1 MLTRALSLSACPAL
15 LLAVACAHAPE
26 ATVPGPDWGI
36 ARASTTDT
44 FEVGGQADH
53 WGVKVTADQLLAIQ
67 PDFALAREGGEI
79 RGRALGL
86 PVVVGF
92 HGDQGAGV
100 YRGAP
105 FTVQVEETPNGIHV
119 SGLFGG
125 AVSSFDVST
134 ERINGRVGVCGW
146 DLRWD
151 GQVYSGSRGC
161 GMRIEPISVSLPAT
175 MASWSNVEVAGALAL
190 LMNVGAPVPA
200 FDRLANNSAE
210 FRNAPVPDPA
220 LNSSYRLASQASASW
235 RAASFGAGAGRAAG
249 APAARA
255 GASASR
261 GMSAGIGGAKMSTTH
276 TP

>member
-1 MLTRALSLSACPAL
+1 GAARSRLR
-15 LLAVACAHAPE
+15 AVAGAHAPE

-53 WGVKVTADQLLAIQ
+53 WGVKVTQDQLLAIQ
-67 PDFALAREGGEI
+67 PDFALVREGGEI

-125 AVSSFDVST
+125 AVSSFDLST
-134 ERINGRVGVCGW
+134 DRINGRVGVCGW
-146 DLRWD
+146 DVRWD
-151 GQVYSGSRGC
+151 GHVYSGSRGC
-161 GMRIEPISVSLPAT
+161 GARIEPVSVSLPAT
-175 MASWSNVEVAGALAL
+175 MAACSNAEGPGRLAPL
-190 LMNVGAPVPA
+190 WIVGGPRPA
-200 FDRLANNSAE
+200 FS
-210 FRNAPVPDPA
+210 
-220 LNSSYRLASQASASW
+220 
-235 RAASFGAGAGRAAG
+235 
-249 APAARA
+249 
-255 GASASR
+255 
-261 GMSAGIGGAKMSTTH
+261 
-276 TP
+276 

>member
-100 YRGAP
+100 
-105 FTVQVEETPNGIHV
+105 
-119 SGLFGG
+119 
-125 AVSSFDVST
+125 
-134 ERINGRVGVCGW
+134 CGW

-190 LMNVGAPVPA
+190 LM
-200 FDRLANNSAE
+200 
-210 FRNAPVPDPA
+210 
-220 LNSSYRLASQASASW
+220 
-235 RAASFGAGAGRAAG
+235 
-249 APAARA
+249 
-255 GASASR
+255 
-261 GMSAGIGGAKMSTTH
+261 
-276 TP
+276 